1 LSGCNRY
8 SHTGGEA
15 MIIKY
20 EDGWIKLEEITGV
33 RIIDQDEW
41 NRREKHILV
50 ADLNK
55 GQITLGRSK
64 DRSVLQRKAD
74 EILEIL
80 DEEIRDIS
88 GEV

>member
-1 LSGCNRY
+1 
-8 SHTGGEA
+8 